1 MGEHFEENKNLYN
14 THMTAEH
21 DSILDFKSPE
31 QFPKRKPSEFNNSN
45 IHKKKKATI
54 KIGNSSKNHKNVKV
68 KQKRN
73 LQEPQ
78 SSSESSGFKFKNNRD
93 DKDFAINMKVAL
105 VCPLCFKTFKDF
117 DSRTLHMKICA
128 YKKNIPT
135 KKLLDAIE
143 LQKRQEDERK
153 SLGLPIAPV
162 LQDKKKSMPCKTSLY
177 EESDLQLALALSKS
191 LQEAEKFDTITKT
204 ETTSKLSNQFVL
216 EGKESIYE
224 GQLEK
229 FGFASNKLPSFVK
242 NKKRRNL
249 EITVLQTR
257 SLEERNRILTEKISE
272 ILMGDEPITQNQKQ
286 EIKCNNVIDK
296 ETVLKSYLLKKLC
309 NKEEKLWDKA
319 KLTSKQ
325 KYFYVPNLSEHI
337 IPEEKQIAEETISEF
352 TNTFNIHDIKLNQY
366 KIETYKNEE
375 VYATLPAEPCFA
387 TEKCENCRNRQFIN
401 TIVTNWA
408 DALNDSSASDI
419 IIFVNN
425 DKYIWAHKLVFYVQC
440 SNILLDVTPNDI
452 SRFAK
457 IKEKI
462 CWTDISYNIA
472 LAFLEFIY
480 CGIIQKYL
488 NVLQDLTSVS
498 TLRSLARKYKV
509 KELFM
514 FLQKKEIEIKQEAD
528 RMHTEHSEELIS
540 KEENN
545 LKLLN
550 DRNME
555 NLISDSKDFEMDAN
569 EILNE
574 KYVKDYTTDEPE
586 SVEFKLEKSTCIEQ
600 LLEKEICLKNVS
612 SARNCNASPDLF
624 EDVNDTL
631 KNERTKNKA
640 NRVEQCTEIQ
650 ETKIDED
657 FSTLDSV
664 DEETIEPA
672 QFSKVENISF
682 KNTAEFTNLSSN
694 SVYVNT
700 PRKKYHPNIRRSKSN
715 LSLFIEQ
722 FQAENAK
729 SDFDSDSET
738 LILPTR
744 FKLCRNPF
752 NVKQRDNSN
761 EDCIFNEKSIEKS
774 IEKALEREK
783 DILSVFDRVTDF
795 KLDAEVLQDE
805 SDTDI
810 SLNLDS
816 VDNTI
821 ELSKSKVGD
830 CTMKYETDNST
841 DKEINDAGKEQ
852 DEIIHSVSKGSV
864 NSNVENRKSVQNLS
878 TLQHSENQDHTFS
891 DFDTDED
898 DTSMYSKYKMG
909 HENNSI
915 IKYRDFVQKHILTSS
930 VKDGTIHEYRGNKNL
945 DNYISLLNTDEDSKF
960 AGDLVK
966 EHNDLMESKK
976 LTSNYKNCKEI
987 SGQVES
993 KNPCN
998 LTNECVINEKYD
1010 YLSTIIRSPIS
1021 TTKNIK
1027 NQRINKSNSLRY
1039 SKSDSTIDLQAS
1051 KQNSL
1056 ISIKPNANSNILLDF
1071 RISVASSPELESNIL
1086 NVHKCE
1092 ERKTI
1097 KSASDSEKFNNIEDD
1112 IYLANVYI
1120 NDENDTDIS
1129 SCSKGVHKLNEE
1141 TATMNENNVSIKT
1154 NNNSF
1159 IQKLTNN
1166 EGTLIRNRS
1175 NRKFQRKSMSE
1186 TNFYDNSK
1194 GIQNDAS
1201 VFYNNLNKSQYRCK
1215 SPEIIRDNVT
1225 PPPNYNEMKT
1235 PELHAELN
1243 KYGLKIQKRKR
1254 ATKLLTHIYN
1264 ELHPTVY
1271 TASKNVECDLAV
1283 ISSEE
1288 DEPPMKKVNCKQNH
1302 VDYIHKYD
1310 ECQLPLSQGN
1320 TVDMQLSTN
1329 IINEEKQY
1337 DEQEAMYVANN
1348 VPDIKDVFSKLLTV
1362 NRELHDKILSYEPLC
1377 INSLRS
1383 MLKAEGFRCKINTLM
1398 DFLDE
1403 QCITFYCQETKHKKD
1418 KLIFA

>member
-1 MGEHFEENKNLYN
+1 MGEHFEENKNSYN
-14 THMTAEH
+14 IPMTTEN
-21 DSILDFKSPE
+21 DSILDFKSPQ
-31 QFPKRKPSEFNNSN
+31 QFSKRKPSEFSNSN

-54 KIGNSSKNHKNVKV
+54 KIGNSSKNHKDVKV

-73 LQEPQ
+73 IQEPQ
-78 SSSESSGFKFKNNRD
+78 ASLESSDFKFKDNHG

-105 VCPLCFKTFKDF
+105 VCPLCFKAYKDF
-117 DSRTLHMKICA
+117 NSRTLHMKICA

-153 SLGLPIAPV
+153 SLGLPTAPV
-162 LQDKKKSMPCKTSLY
+162 LQDKKKSMPRKTSLY

-191 LQEAEKFDTITKT
+191 LQEAEEFDTITKT

-216 EGKESIYE
+216 EGNESIYG

-229 FGFASNKLPSFVK
+229 FGFASNKLPSLVK

-249 EITVLQTR
+249 EVTVLQTR
-257 SLEERNRILTEKISE
+257 SSEERNHILTEKISE
-272 ILMGDEPITQNQKQ
+272 ILMGDEPITQTQKE
-286 EIKCNNVIDK
+286 EIKCNRVIDK
-296 ETVLKSYLLKKLC
+296 ETILKSYLLKKLC

-319 KLTSKQ
+319 KLTPKQ

-337 IPEEKQIAEETISEF
+337 IPGEKQIAEETISEF
-352 TNTFNIHDIKLNQY
+352 TNTFNIHDIRLSQY
-366 KIETYKNEE
+366 KIETSPTESY
-375 VYATLPAEPCFA
+375 FA
-387 TEKCENCRNRQFIN
+387 TEKCENCRNIQFVN

-488 NVLQDLTSVS
+488 NVFQDLTSFS
-498 TLRSLARKYKV
+498 ALRSLARKYKV

-514 FLQKKEIEIKQEAD
+514 FLQKKEIEIKQEVD
-528 RMHTEHSEELIS
+528 RMHTVNCEELIS

-545 LKLLN
+545 LKFVN
-550 DRNME
+550 DHNME
-555 NLISDSKDFEMDAN
+555 NLISDSKDFEMDTN
-569 EILNE
+569 ETSNE
-574 KYVKDYTTDEPE
+574 KYVKDYIKDEPE
-586 SVEFKLEKSTCIEQ
+586 YVEFKLDKSTCIEQ
-600 LLEKEICLKNVS
+600 LLEKEICLRNVS
-612 SARNCNASPDLF
+612 STRNCNASPDLF
-624 EDVNDTL
+624 DDVNDTL
-631 KNERTKNKA
+631 KNETTKNKV
-640 NRVEQCTEIQ
+640 NCVEQRTEIQ
-650 ETKIDED
+650 KTKIDED

-664 DEETIEPA
+664 DEETIELA
-672 QFSKVENISF
+672 ELSKVENISF
-682 KNTAEFTNLSSN
+682 KNTAEFTNLSSS

-700 PRKKYHPNIRRSKSN
+700 PRKKDHPNIRRSKSN

-744 FKLCRNPF
+744 SKLCRNPF
-752 NVKQRDNSN
+752 NVKQRDSSN
-761 EDCIFNEKSIEKS
+761 EDCILNENS

-783 DILSVFDRVTDF
+783 DILSVFDRVTDS
-795 KLDAEVLQDE
+795 KLGAKVLQEE

-810 SLNLDS
+810 SLNLDL

-821 ELSKSKVGD
+821 ELSNSKVEDG
-830 CTMKYETDNST
+830 TVKYEMDNST
-841 DKEINDAGKEQ
+841 DKEINCASNEQ
-852 DEIIHSVSKGSV
+852 DEIIHSVSK
-864 NSNVENRKSVQNLS
+864 
-878 TLQHSENQDHTFS
+878 
-891 DFDTDED
+891 DFDTDSD
-898 DTSMYSKYKMG
+898 DISMYSKYKMG

-930 VKDGTIHEYRGNKNL
+930 VKDSTIHEYRGNKNS
-945 DNYISLLNTDEDSKF
+945 DNYISLLNTDEGSEF
-960 AGDLVK
+960 TRDLVK

-976 LTSNYKNCKEI
+976 LTSNYKSCKEI
-987 SGQVES
+987 FEQIES
-993 KNPCN
+993 KNLCD
-998 LTNECVINEKYD
+998 LTNECVINEKDD
-1010 YLSTIIRSPIS
+1010 YLSAIIRSPIS
-1021 TTKNIK
+1021 TPKNIK
-1027 NQRINKSNSLRY
+1027 NQKINKSNSLRY
-1039 SKSDSTIDLQAS
+1039 SKSESNIDLQAA

-1056 ISIKPNANSNILLDF
+1056 VSSKSNGH
-1071 RISVASSPELESNIL
+1071 ISVDFPISVPSSPELE
-1086 NVHKCE
+1086 
-1092 ERKTI
+1092 T
-1097 KSASDSEKFNNIEDD
+1097 
-1112 IYLANVYI
+1112 NVYI
-1120 NDENDTDIS
+1120 NDDDDTDLS

-1141 TATMNENNVSIKT
+1141 IATINESNVSIKT

-1166 EGTLIRNRS
+1166 EGNLIKNRS

-1186 TNFYDNSK
+1186 TNFSDNSK
-1194 GIQNDAS
+1194 GIQNDLS
-1201 VFYNNLNKSQYRCK
+1201 VFYNNFNKSQYRCR

-1288 DEPPMKKVNCKQNH
+1288 DERPMKKVNCKQNH

-1320 TVDMQLSTN
+1320 TIDMQLPIN
-1329 IINEEKQY
+1329 IIDEEKQY
-1337 DEQEAMYVANN
+1337 DEQEAMSVANN

-1362 NRELHDKILSYEPLC
+1362 NRELHDKILTYEPLC
-1377 INSLRS
+1377 INSLHS
-1383 MLKAEGFRCKINTLM
+1383 MLKAEGFRCKMNTLM

-1403 QCITFYCQETKHKKD
+1403 QCITFYCQETKYKKD
-1418 KLIFA
+1418 KLISA